1 MKKIEHQVQV
11 SICNYLDLNNIF
23 YFAIPNGGYRGS
35 ARMSAIVGGKLKR
48 EGVKAGIPDLCIL
61 HNGGA
66 YFLEVKRPKTKEDAG
81 GTVSKKQVEMFGKIN
96 EKGCPVEV
104 VSSLDEVKQILER
117 WRVFDVEPQTEEV

>member
-1 MKKIEHQVQV
+1 
-11 SICNYLDLNNIF
+11 
-23 YFAIPNGGYRGS
+23 
-35 ARMSAIVGGKLKR
+35 MSAIVGSKLKR

-96 EKGCPVEV
+96 QKGCPVEV